1 MVEVV
6 SSFDFNFNLRH
17 YTADEPQTWFVPFSS
32 FMVGRCTLKGL
43 NFRVESALCQ
53 RLKPLFFDIY

>member
-43 NFRVESALCQ
+43 NFRVESA
-53 RLKPLFFDIY
+53 